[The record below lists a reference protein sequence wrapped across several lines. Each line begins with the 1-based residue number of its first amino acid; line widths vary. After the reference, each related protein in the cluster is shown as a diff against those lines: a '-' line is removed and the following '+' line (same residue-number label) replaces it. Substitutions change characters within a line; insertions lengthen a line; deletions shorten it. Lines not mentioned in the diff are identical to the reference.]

1 MPDMILVMFDVWS
14 LISICGLTFGVGHMD
29 GRRGDMVVGSFVDVV
44 QIRVGDVRMIDIGDI
59 LMSLV
64 CVVRMTLLCGVPIR
78 VGDIRVSLLCGC
90 DGQIHVVGCL
100 LLTTF
105 TMMFL

>member
-1 MPDMILVMFDVWS
+1 MNLVMFDVWS
-14 LISICGLTFGVGHMD
+14 LILICGLSFGVGHMD
-29 GRRGDMVVGSFVDVV
+29 GRRGDMVVGSFVDVI
-44 QIRVGDVRMIDIGDI
+44 QIRVSDVRMIDIGDI

-64 CVVRMTLLCGVPIR
+64 GVVRMILPCGVPIC
-78 VGDIRVSLLCGC
+78 VSDVWVSLLCGC

-105 TMMFL
+105 VMMFV